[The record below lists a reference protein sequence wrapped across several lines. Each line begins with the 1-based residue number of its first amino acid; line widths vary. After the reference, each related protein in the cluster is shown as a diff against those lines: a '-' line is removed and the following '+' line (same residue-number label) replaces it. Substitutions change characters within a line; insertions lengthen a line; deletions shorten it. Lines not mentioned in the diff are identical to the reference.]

1 MIRRLH
7 RSTRT
12 DTLCPYTTLFQSPD
26 SDDYF
31 ASRARQLTGRGV
43 GLVLGGGGAR
53 GFAHIGLLQALHDL
67 RIPIDVVGG
76 SSMGAFFGALMSS
89 GHSLPE
95 IRRLARETFVDH
107 NYLNDYE
114 IGRAHV

>member
-1 MIRRLH
+1 M
-7 RSTRT
+7 
-12 DTLCPYTTLFQSPD
+12 
-26 SDDYF
+26 
-31 ASRARQLTGRGV
+31 RGV

-76 SSMGAFFGALMSS
+76 SSMGAFFGALMSF

-107 NYLNDYE
+107 NYLNDYVLPKVSLIRGRKLE
-114 IGRAHV
+114 IGRALCRGRG